1 MGITYGSIS
10 IVITCFVC
18 CLFVSLQ
25 TENSVQLCAT
35 HCVSHVIQLLV
46 AVGDG
51 DTTNQLAS
59 VFMDQVA
66 PHAPPSLEQWPSEE
80 SLKYSLEW

>member
-1 MGITYGSIS
+1 M
-10 IVITCFVC
+10 ITCFVC
-18 CLFVSLQ
+18 FFFVSLQ

-51 DTTNQLAS
+51 DSTNQLAS